1 MDNWYDNKD
10 FFHQTDK
17 WNQKG
22 IKVIIVCWLPAR
34 IYVYTNF
41 NAILGIYIYNY
52 VIKTWLSFIIFTAKK
67 LIVKLYGLQGVQS
80 HINMILCNRGC

>member
-22 IKVIIVCWLPAR
+22 IQVIIVCWLPAR

-41 NAILGIYIYNY
+41 NAILGIYTGIYNY
-52 VIKTWLSFIIFTAKK
+52 ML
-67 LIVKLYGLQGVQS
+67 
-80 HINMILCNRGC
+80 